1 MNRFQAATGA
11 GLVALGAA
19 MAWGAMGFRA
29 DASYSGIGPAFY
41 PGAVAGLLALCG
53 LALIREAMT
62 GGYRNLAPP
71 SPALPGAWRG
81 FALVSGAV
89 LASAFLITRAGFPVT
104 CALLFAVVARAF
116 GSRRPARDLAL
127 GAVISLLLHWTFA
140 KGLGL
145 MLPSL
150 TAGGWI

>member
-1 MNRFQAATGA
+1 MKFFQAAVGA
-11 GLVALGAA
+11 GLAALGAVMAFGA
-19 MAWGAMGFRA
+19 MAFRE

-41 PGAVAGLLALCG
+41 PGAVAALLALCG
-53 LALIREAMT
+53 VALIREALT
-62 GGYRNLAPP
+62 GGFRSLAAPV
-71 SPALPGAWRG
+71 PALAGAWGR
-81 FALVSGAV
+81 FALVSGGL

-116 GSRRPARDLAL
+116 GSRKPARDIAI
-127 GAVISLLLHWTFA
+127 GAVVSLLLHWMFS

-150 TAGGWI
+150 TASGWI